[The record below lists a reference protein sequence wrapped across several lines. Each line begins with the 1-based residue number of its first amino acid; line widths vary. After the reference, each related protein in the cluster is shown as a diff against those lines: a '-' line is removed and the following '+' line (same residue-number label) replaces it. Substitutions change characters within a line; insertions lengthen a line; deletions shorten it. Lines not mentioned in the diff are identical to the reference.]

1 MNRFIVVA
9 AVLAALTAPP
19 ARSQTIETEIIVDG
33 VYLRDSTQ
41 RAQIKD
47 MTMSVESYSRKLT
60 GDGAIKEEKEF
71 LKTDYMKDTLFRANF
86 HEFYLDSVRQDSAAL
101 AGQAR
106 DDADRRREGRFRD
119 ANINPTEVFYP
130 SHRSNYEFT
139 LKGTETKEGRACYHI
154 VADCLVDKDSLLEGE
169 YWYETEGMN
178 LVYAEFRPARLRGAL
193 KQLDMQMWYAPGPD
207 GYWLPMK
214 FHLLGRGR
222 AMLVIKFNFEVA
234 ERYFD
239 HKVNT
244 GLTESFF
251 KETTDE
257 K

>member
-1 MNRFIVVA
+1 MNRFVVLA
-9 AVLAALTAPP
+9 VVLAAMTAPP
-19 ARSQTIETEIIVDG
+19 ARSQTMETETIVDG

-47 MTMSVESYSRKLT
+47 LSMAVESYVRKLA
-60 GDGAIKEEKEF
+60 GDGAVKEEKRF
-71 LKTDYMKDTLFRANF
+71 LKTDYFKDTLFRVDF
-86 HEFYLDSVRQDSAAL
+86 HEFYLDGVRQDSAAL
-101 AGQAR
+101 TKQAR
-106 DDADRRREGRFRD
+106 ADADRRRKGRSRD

-130 SHRSNYEFT
+130 RNRSNYEFT
-139 LKGTETKEGRACYHI
+139 LKGTETREGRLCYHI
-154 VADCLVDKDSLLEGE
+154 GADCLVAKDSLLEGE
-169 YWYETEGMN
+169 YWFETEGMN
-178 LVYAEFRPARLRGAL
+178 LVYTEFHPAKLSGPL
-193 KQLDMQMWYAPGPD
+193 KQLDMQMWYAPGPE

-214 FHLLGRGR
+214 FHLFGGGR

-239 HKVNT
+239 HRVNT
-244 GLTESFF
+244 GLTDSFF